1 MSLANLQDLYQKMD
15 LKSAIAQVITASPG
29 ASTSANAGA
38 GNILYTPHFNTI
50 GSTHWSSLIS
60 MPMPQ
65 GLTASPLRLLNASLI
80 SNRIISGV
88 LVNLYKIGTVNLTT
102 GTGEFTHGAATF
114 PILKTKLGQ
123 ANQPVNL
130 IPVILFTTAS
140 SGTAPQLTMD
150 YVDQDGNN
158 VTGTKTWVAP
168 AAATAI
174 GSMYHLPLEDAD
186 QAIRDVTSINV
197 TTPSSTGAATI
208 YGMEIIG
215 SIGMTQITIA
225 GTRDF
230 VHNGLTLRDIRPGVA
245 TSGTVD
251 RLFCFAMMN
260 QNLTSQSNLTLR
272 LLYDT

>member
-1 MSLANLQDLYQKMD
+1 
-15 LKSAIAQVITASPG
+15 
-29 ASTSANAGA
+29 
-38 GNILYTPHFNTI
+38 
-50 GSTHWSSLIS
+50 
-60 MPMPQ
+60 MPMAQ
-65 GLTASPLRLLNASLI
+65 GLTGAPLRILNASLV

-102 GTGEFTHGAATF
+102 GTGEFTHDAATF
-114 PILKTKLGQ
+114 PVLKTKLGQ

-140 SGTAPQLTMD
+140 SVTAPQLTMD

-158 VTGTKTWVAP
+158 VTGTKTWIAP
-168 AAATAI
+168 AAATAV
-174 GSMYHLPLEDAD
+174 GSMYQLPIEDAD

-215 SIGMTQITIA
+215 SIGLTQITIA

-230 VHNGLTLRDIRPGVA
+230 VHNGLTLRDIRAAIA
-245 TSGTVD
+245 TSGTVE
-251 RLFCFAMMN
+251 RLFCMAMMN